1 MINFEDRSWKLEA
14 FQNIS
19 AIFLIIAAL
28 IAGLFIFSNH
38 IEKERQAEKE
48 KNRKEVNWARYLDP
62 SIPAEKVRYY
72 NPETGEV
79 RYLEE
84 GPSLP
89 PDPELQKIFNSCPYN
104 IPPED
109 YFEQVDELDLLE
121 YYEFYRGD

>member
-1 MINFEDRSWKLEA
+1 MIKFNDESWKLEA
-14 FQNIS
+14 LQNIS
-19 AIFLIIAAL
+19 AIFLVIAAL

-38 IEKERQAEKE
+38 IEKERQAEKD
-48 KNRKEVNWARYLDP
+48 KNRKEVNWARYLNP

-72 NPETGEV
+72 NHKTGEV

-84 GPSLP
+84 GPSRP
-89 PDPELQKIFNSCPYN
+89 PDPELQKIFSSCPYN

-109 YFEQVDELDLLE
+109 YLDQMDELDMLE